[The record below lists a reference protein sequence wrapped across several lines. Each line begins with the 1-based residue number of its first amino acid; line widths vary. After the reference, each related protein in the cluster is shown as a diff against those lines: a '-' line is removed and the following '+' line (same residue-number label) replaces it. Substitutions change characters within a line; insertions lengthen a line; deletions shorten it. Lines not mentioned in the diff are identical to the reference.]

1 MVTRRPPWDLL
12 EEKDAEMVRLHDQLD
27 QMAFSD
33 GRLPGRIKLL
43 MAMAIDAVLGA
54 EGGVAVYARRAREAG
69 ATEQEIFEAV
79 RVSSLLGGTR
89 GQTTAL
95 RGLEPVVRGKMT

>member
-12 EEKDAEMVRLHDQLD
+12 EEKDAEMVRLHDQVD

-69 ATEQEIFEAV
+69 PKFQNGVKSWAGFSTVPTSRLFREARARQDRAV
-79 RVSSLLGGTR
+79 G
-89 GQTTAL
+89 
-95 RGLEPVVRGKMT
+95 